1 MSDSVTTEVTRIEAL
16 KAAIARLGHLHAGEA
31 KARDDR
37 LRNINM
43 AWDFWSKGQP
53 ELAASEKTAFAEQ
66 FKATDRKFAELQ
78 ADLAEMADNALQLVM
93 LREENRKLAAQ
104 LAEVADFRARLNA
117 FLQGA

>member
-1 MSDSVTTEVTRIEAL
+1 MSDTVEEITKLETL
-16 KAAIARLGHLHAGEA
+16 KAAVVRLRSLYDGEA

-66 FKATDRKFAELQ
+66 FKATDRKFVELQ

-104 LAEVADFRARLNA
+104 LDEVADFRARLNA

>member
-1 MSDSVTTEVTRIEAL
+1 MSDTVEEITKLETL

-37 LRNINM
+37 LRNINA
-43 AWDFWSKGQP
+43 AWDFWAKGQP
-53 ELAASEKTAFAEQ
+53 ELAASEKATFAEQ

-78 ADLAEMADNALQLVM
+78 ADLAEMAGDALQLVM

-104 LAEVADFRARLNA
+104 LAEVDTFRARLNA